1 MWEKDVTAGNRAVAR
16 ERLTEAS
23 HTRAALAT
31 LLLDQID
38 RGDTPDPRALEEYR
52 AATRDLDLY
61 ADTTA
66 ADLERTA

>member
-1 MWEKDVTAGNRAVAR
+1 MWEKDTTAGDRAVAH
-16 ERLTEAS
+16 ERLTEAT
-23 HTRAALAT
+23 HTRTALAT

-61 ADTTA
+61 ANTSATN
-66 ADLERTA
+66 LERTA